1 MPTADEQ
8 VIVDGQRALAVSEV
22 SGDFIYDGGATDIY
36 CIVQKDGK
44 AQRALKVAN
53 IVEGG
58 GGGGG
63 GSASAPKLEW
73 FSGITG
79 ESLNTGLDL
88 SNAKLIKVY
97 KNGLLLRPNTGAY
110 YETHTIYNVTNS
122 GPKLTFA
129 NVYNTNTANSW
140 TFDTRVRFFAQ
151 NATYPVIFGPA
162 TSDHHS
168 IAIVGVQG
176 KFGLFASSDFSGWDI
191 TGEATYWTFP
201 SANSV
206 YYIRCEFTGT
216 QYLMKYKENLN
227 DSWTTIQTVN
237 SSVRAVQD
245 QAICFFGALN
255 NPGTHGF
262 KGAVDINATKYTIDD
277 NVVFDG
283 ATAVE
288 GTDFINSGCTVT
300 TEEVGDPGVAND
312 YVVEGSTI
320 NFNVSLEQ
328 TDTIGLEVY

>member
-36 CIVQKDGK
+36 CIVEKDGK

-53 IVEGG
+53 VG

-63 GSASAPKLEW
+63 GSSTSAPKLEW

-79 ESLNTGLDL
+79 DTLNTGLDL

-110 YETHTIYNVTNS
+110 YETHTIYNASNS

-129 NVYNTNTANSW
+129 NVYNTDTANSW
-140 TFDTRVRFFAQ
+140 TFDTRVRFFSQ
-151 NATYPVIFGPA
+151 NATYPVIFGPV

-168 IAIVGVQG
+168 ISIVGVYG
-176 KFGLFASSDFSGWDI
+176 KFGLFVSSNLSSWDI
-191 TGEATYWTFP
+191 TGEETYWTFP
-201 SANSV
+201 SENSV

-227 DSWTTIQTVN
+227 DSWTTIQTVT

-245 QAICFFGALN
+245 QAICFFGALDN
-255 NPGTHGF
+255 NQNHF
-262 KGAVDINATKYTIDD
+262 FRGAVDINATKYTIDN